1 MQILFRRGTPCSLW
15 CAGCCGSWSLLT
27 PATLATVAVVLCV
40 IKCLWVKMYPT
51 PFIQLT
57 IFIFSMS
64 WGYLLHFSLALD
76 IIFKILKSHGCSFFY
91 VLLKFYLFYF
101 ISTFSCKWPYV
112 VHIVPSVAGRQHN
125 RKTLLEHVK
134 IRNISSKWYV
144 NTLCVG
150 SSDGPW

>member
-27 PATLATVAVVLCV
+27 PATLATLAVVLCV

-64 WGYLLHFSLALD
+64 VDIYDIFLLLWTSF
-76 IIFKILKSHGCSFFY
+76 LKSSSPMVVVFFY

-125 RKTLLEHVK
+125 RKTSLEHVK

>member
-15 CAGCCGSWSLLT
+15 CAGCCGSWSILT

-51 PFIQLT
+51 HFIQLT

-64 WGYLLHFSLALD
+64 VDIYDIFLLPWTSF
-76 IIFKILKSHGCSFFY
+76 LKSSSPRVVVFFY
-91 VLLKFYLFYF
+91 VLLKFYFFYF

-112 VHIVPSVAGRQHN
+112 VHIVPSVAGRQIN